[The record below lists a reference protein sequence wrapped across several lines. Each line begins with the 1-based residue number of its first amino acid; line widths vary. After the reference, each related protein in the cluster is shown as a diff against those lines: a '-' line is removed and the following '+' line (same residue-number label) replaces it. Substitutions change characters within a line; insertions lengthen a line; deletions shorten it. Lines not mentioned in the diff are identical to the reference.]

1 MRLIPIIFTSVSA
14 ITTGCTTTNSTSHN
28 TSATKIVMQADS
40 SKIKTIKIPAL
51 HKSFLNDR
59 KDSPH
64 NGTIVELQGEVV
76 AFALTEDGLYT
87 VTLRD
92 GDVTA
97 VCIFNDS
104 ISDDLG
110 DNRTVHRSASITIRG
125 QCHSAGL
132 FASSPFSIDGCQ
144 IVE

>member
-1 MRLIPIIFTSVSA
+1 
-14 ITTGCTTTNSTSHN
+14 
-28 TSATKIVMQADS
+28 MQADR
-40 SKIKTIKIPAL
+40 SKIEKIKIPAL
-51 HKSFLNDR
+51 HKSFLDER

-64 NGTIVELQGEVV
+64 NGTIVELSGEVV
-76 AFALTEDGLYT
+76 AFALTEEGLYT

-97 VCIFNDS
+97 ICVFNDS
-104 ISDDLG
+104 LSDDLG
-110 DNRTVHRSASITIRG
+110 DNRTVRRSASITVRG

-132 FASSPFSIDGCQ
+132 FASSPFLVDGCQ